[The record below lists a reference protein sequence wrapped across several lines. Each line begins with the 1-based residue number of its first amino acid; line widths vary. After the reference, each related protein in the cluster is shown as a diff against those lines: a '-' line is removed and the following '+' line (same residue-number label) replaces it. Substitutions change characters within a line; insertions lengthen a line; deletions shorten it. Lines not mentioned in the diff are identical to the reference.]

1 MHPLIPYITSALAG
15 AVPPEELRDTA
26 FAVAEQVSGLDR
38 TRLLL
43 ADALSG
49 DKITNNY
56 PNLEIL
62 LRRLRRGEPLQYVLG
77 SVEWGG
83 LTLRV
88 TPDTL
93 IPRPETWGLIPLVE
107 AAVNSSSSSS
117 SLSSSSSSSSSS
129 FDTSPA
135 SPLRVLDVCTGSG
148 CIAIALK
155 HRHPR
160 WQVSACDVSE
170 PALAVA
176 RQNAEANHTD
186 VRFFRCDVLAES
198 LPEADIIVSNP
209 PYVMEREKASMQER
223 VLRFEPALALFVPD
237 ADPLHFYRAI
247 AGQHAAPALFFE
259 ISQLQ
264 GSATLS
270 LLRSLGFPD
279 PVLSRDIYDNDRYI
293 TAISPSS
300 SPHFSRI
307 FLPSS
312 MPERAGD

>member
-15 AVPPEELRDTA
+15 AVPPEELCDTA

-117 SLSSSSSSSSSS
+117 

-176 RQNAEANHTD
+176 RQNAEANRTD

-237 ADPLHFYRAI
+237 ADPLRFYRAI
-247 AGQHAAPALFFE
+247 ASQHAAPALFFE

-270 LLRSLGFPD
+270 LLRSLGFPN
-279 PVLSRDIYDNDRYI
+279 PVLSRDIYDNNRYI

-307 FLPSS
+307 FLSSS
-312 MPERAGD
+312 MQERAGD